1 MRRESFVGLR
11 PYVGDGVL
19 GVGGKITYPKAVG
32 TYKIPTFVNGRH
44 SFALLKDALWNPE
57 AGVNLISVSQLA
69 AQGMKV
75 EFCAD
80 VAAAWSGKELRMTA
94 TQRGGLY
101 FLDQGR
107 DSTLQSAACAAYS
120 ISDPALQIWHR
131 RLAHLS
137 EQGIKQLMDMSTGIK
152 PVQRTCL
159 CKGCALGRLKQ
170 VPHKGKVRKGTRPLE
185 YIHADISGPF
195 PIEGY
200 SRERYWAVFIDDFTQ
215 YAWVFPIKH
224 RADFLSCFKSVLD
237 TAERPER
244 RCYNLHIDKAG
255 ENISTEV
262 QAFCKDHGIALTA
275 TATEQH
281 EQNGIAERL
290 NGVILERLTEVLA
303 NMDGEEVPSTYW
315 PILLQSV
322 MYLRN
327 RSPSSVIG
335 KTPYEAWFGQSPDL
349 AHLRTLGAKGFVGLK
364 RSGHRKLDPVSEPC
378 RMLGYQ
384 GSTNYIVLTDSGVT
398 VSNNVLFDE
407 YRTCL
412 HRTLH
417 AGGEAKE
424 VPAEIVPA
432 DSGSSETT
440 LDTIVVADP
449 EQRKSRRIRCPFPLH
464 PNTMLAYSFLGAAL
478 YTQNPT
484 EPPSYRHAKADPDWP
499 KWLEAMR
506 SEHESLQ
513 DNNTWSLVAR
523 PTDKRILSGKWV
535 YKLKRG
541 ASGELLR
548 YKARWVVRGFEQT
561 EGIDYNETFASVV
574 KPMSYKA
581 IFAIAAA
588 LDLELEQMDVKTAFL
603 YGDID
608 GDVYM
613 EQPPEFDD
621 GTRMVCKLN
630 KALYGLKQ
638 APRIWYQTLAAYL
651 EGLGFYPLTSDV
663 GIFVKGHTYIA
674 VYVDDLLIAGPSKE
688 EIQELKNALSGR
700 FQMTDLGPCSHYL
713 GMAVTRDRKNRT
725 IRFSQKAYIEKILK
739 EFGMTEAKPQYTP
752 IKTDQIRTVEDYEP
766 TEEIKTW
773 YAKAIGSLMYAML
786 GTRPDIAFAVSYC
799 SRFLAKPTE
808 AHRGAVKR
816 IMRYLKATIDL
827 CLVYEGE
834 IEPLTGFTDSDWA
847 GDRETRRSTSGY
859 VFNLGSGAISWS
871 SKRQSSTALSS
882 CEAEYIGQTQA
893 TKEAIWLRRLLKEL
907 QIAEEEGQAPA
918 ATIIYG
924 DNQGAIALAKNP
936 QFHARTKHID
946 VQHHFV
952 REKQHSGEVDL
963 QYVPTDQQVA
973 DGLTKALPQDKFEVF
988 RSTLGLA

>member
-1 MRRESFVGLR
+1 MRRENFVSLR
-11 PYVGDGVL
+11 TYVGDGVL

-32 TYKIPTFVNGRH
+32 TYKVPTFVNGKR

-94 TQRGGLY
+94 TQQGGLY
-101 FLDQGR
+101 FLDENR
-107 DSTLQSAACAAYS
+107 VSTLQSAACAAYS
-120 ISDPALQIWHR
+120 ISDPALQIWHG

-152 PVQRTCL
+152 PIQRTCL

-170 VPHKGKVRKGTRPLE
+170 VPHKGKIRKGTRPLE

-195 PIEGY
+195 HIEGY

-224 RADFLSCFKSVLD
+224 RSDFLSCFKSVLD

-262 QAFCKDHGIALTA
+262 QAFCKDRGIALSA

-303 NMDGEEVPSTYW
+303 NIDDEEVPSRYW

-335 KTPYEAWFGQSPDL
+335 KTPYEGWFGQSPDL

-384 GSTNYIVLTDSGVT
+384 GSTNYIVLTDSGVN
-398 VSNNVLFDE
+398 VSNNVIFDE
-407 YRTCL
+407 HQTCL

-417 AGGEAKE
+417 AEGEAEE
-424 VPAEIVPA
+424 VPAETGSA
-432 DSGSSETT
+432 ASGSSETI
-440 LDTIVVADP
+440 LDTIIVAEP
-449 EQRKSRRIRCPFPLH
+449 EQQKNRRMRHPFPLN
-464 PNTMLAYSFLGAAL
+464 PNIMLAYSFLGAAL

-484 EPPSYRHAKADPDWP
+484 EPPSYKHAKGDLAWP

-506 SEHESLQ
+506 SEHESLT
-513 DNNTWSLVAR
+513 DNKTWSLVAC
-523 PTDKRILSGKWV
+523 PPNKKILSGRWV
-535 YKLKRG
+535 YKLKKG
-541 ASGELLR
+541 PSGEVLR

-608 GDVYM
+608 GEVYM
-613 EQPPEFDD
+613 EQPPECDD
-621 GTRMVCKLN
+621 GTGRVCKLN

-638 APRIWYQTLAAYL
+638 APRIWYQTLSTLL

-663 GIFVKGHTYIA
+663 GIFVKGNTYIA
-674 VYVDDLLIAGPSKE
+674 VYVDDLLIAGPLKE
-688 EIQELKNALSGR
+688 EIQELKDALSNR
-700 FQMTDLGPCSHYL
+700 FQMTDLGPCSYYL
-713 GMAVTRDRKNRT
+713 GMTVVRDRKNRI
-725 IRFSQKAYIEKILK
+725 IRLSQKGYIEKILK
-739 EFGMTEAKPQYTP
+739 DFGMCEAKPQYTP
-752 IKTDQIRTVEDYEP
+752 MKTDQIETPEDYEP
-766 TEEIKTW
+766 TDEIKTW
-773 YAKAIGSLMYAML
+773 YAKAIGNLMYAML
-786 GTRPDIAFAVSYC
+786 GTRPDIAYAVSYC

-808 AHRGAVKR
+808 AHRAAVKR

-893 TKEAIWLRRLLKEL
+893 TKEAIWLRRLLTEL
-907 QIAEEEGQAPA
+907 QVANEEEHAPA

-924 DNQGAIALAKNP
+924 DNQGAIALARNP

-973 DGLTKALPQDKFEVF
+973 DGLTKALPKDKFEVF
-988 RSTLGLA
+988 RSALGLA

>member
-1 MRRESFVGLR
+1 MTLESLSKVDILDSGTSQHTFIREENFLNLR
-11 PYVGDGVL
+11 PYVGNGVL
-19 GVGGKITYPKAVG
+19 GIGGKITYPKAIG
-32 TYKIPTFVNGRH
+32 TYKVTTSVNGKH
-44 SFALLKDALWNPE
+44 GFALLKDALWNPA
-57 AGVNLISVSQLA
+57 AGVNLISVSQLT
-69 AQGMKV
+69 AQGIKV

-80 VAAAWSGKELRMTA
+80 FAAVWSGKELRMTA

-101 FLDQGR
+101 FLDQDR
-107 DSTLQSAACAAYS
+107 DSTRLSAAYAAYS
-120 ISDPALQIWHR
+120 VSDPALQIWHG

-137 EQGIKQLMDMSTGIK
+137 EQGIKELMNMSTGIK
-152 PVQRTCL
+152 PIQKTCL

-170 VPHKGKVRKGTRPLE
+170 VPHRGKVRKGTRPLE
-185 YIHADISGPF
+185 YMHADISGPF
-195 PIEGY
+195 HIEGY

-215 YAWVFPIKH
+215 YAWVFPVKH
-224 RADFLSCFKSVLD
+224 RYDFLNCFKSVLD

-262 QAFCKDHGIALTA
+262 QAFCKDHGIALSA

-303 NMDGEEVPSTYW
+303 GLDEEVVPSKYW

-349 AHLRTLGAKGFVGLK
+349 AHLRTLGAEGFVGVK

-384 GSTNYIVLTDSGVT
+384 GSTNNIVLTDFGVT
-398 VSNNVLFDE
+398 VSNNVVFGE
-407 YRTCL
+407 YQSCL

-417 AGGEAKE
+417 AEGEVKE
-424 VPAEIVPA
+424 VPAEIAPA
-432 DSGSSETT
+432 GSGGNETI
-440 LDTIVVADP
+440 LDTIVVAEP
-449 EQRKSRRIRCPFPLH
+449 GQQKNRRIKHPFPLN
-464 PNTMLAYSFLGAAL
+464 PNIMLAYSFLGAAL

-484 EPPSYRHAKADPDWP
+484 ERSEPLSYRHAKADPDWT

-506 SEHESLQ
+506 SEHQSLT
-513 DNNTWSLVAR
+513 DNKTWSFVER
-523 PTDKRILSGKWV
+523 PIDKRILSGKWI

-541 ASGELLR
+541 ANGEVLR

-581 IFAIAAA
+581 LFAIAAA

-608 GDVYM
+608 GEVYV

-621 GTRMVCKLN
+621 GTGLVCKLN

-638 APRIWYQTLAAYL
+638 APRIWYQTLTTYL
-651 EGLGFYPLTSDV
+651 EGLGFHPLTSDV
-663 GIFVKGHTYIA
+663 RIFVKGHTYIA

-688 EIQELKNALSGR
+688 EIQELKNALSDR

-713 GMAVTRDRKNRT
+713 GMVVTRDRKNRT
-725 IRFSQKAYIEKILK
+725 IRLSQNAYIEKILK
-739 EFGMTEAKPQYTP
+739 DFGMSEAKPQYTP
-752 IKTDQIRTVEDYEP
+752 IKTDQIKTVEDYTP
-766 TEEIKTW
+766 TDEIKTW

-786 GTRPDIAFAVSYC
+786 GTRPDIAYAVSYC

-859 VFNLGSGAISWS
+859 VFNLGSGDISWS
-871 SKRQSSTALSS
+871 SNDNPRRPCHPAKPNISDKHRRQKRQSG
-882 CEAEYIGQTQA
+882 CE
-893 TKEAIWLRRLLKEL
+893 
-907 QIAEEEGQAPA
+907 
-918 ATIIYG
+918 
-924 DNQGAIALAKNP
+924 D
-936 QFHARTKHID
+936 
-946 VQHHFV
+946 
-952 REKQHSGEVDL
+952 S
-963 QYVPTDQQVA
+963 
-973 DGLTKALPQDKFEVF
+973 
-988 RSTLGLA
+988 